1 MSAITPVPGKGF
13 VYAGRAY
20 PSFGVADEIRKQN
33 AEIIG
38 IAERMGAKVDHLLK
52 QAVGATSSSR
62 SLRVCVEQMG
72 PLTRLELLRLMREEA
87 SRA

>member
-1 MSAITPVPGKGF
+1 MSTITSTPNGF
-13 VYAGRAY
+13 IYAGRPY
-20 PSFGVADEIRKQN
+20 PSFDAASQIRKQN
-33 AEIIG
+33 TEIVD

>member
-1 MSAITPVPGKGF
+1 MSTITPVPGKGF

-38 IAERMGAKVDHLLK
+38 IAERMGARVDHLLK
-52 QAVGATSSSR
+52 KVGTASNSR
-62 SLRVCVEQMG
+62 SLRVCVEQAG
-72 PLTRLELLRLMREEA
+72 QWTREELLRLLREEA
-87 SRA
+87 SRG